1 MFSVALATDAL
12 FDENRR
18 QLLGLGLSLAAFSM
32 LPKKLFAAEAP
43 SLKQGAFDITVFS
56 DGFINLPASIVMP
69 EASED
74 ERDAI
79 LKRLGG
85 TVEAVPTPSNIP
97 LVRTAKDLI
106 LIDVGSGDNF
116 QATAGL
122 LETNL
127 KLAGIDPAEITK
139 VVFTHAHPDHT
150 GATVKK
156 DGTLRYPNA
165 DYIVSEGEWNFW
177 TDPDFDSKYPEPLH
191 AFALGAKRDL
201 FAVKDRVRMV
211 KAGDDIVSGIR
222 VLDTAGHTPGHI
234 SLEIDGGDG
243 LIITADAATNGVV
256 SFEHPGWKF
265 GFDTDQELAIKNRVA
280 LMDRVA
286 SEKTMLIGYHWAYS
300 GIGHAERKDG
310 AYRYMPVNGKP
321 L

>member
-1 MFSVALATDAL
+1 MSRAAIATDL
-12 FDENRR
+12 LINQNRR
-18 QLLGLGLSLAAFSM
+18 QFLGLGLSLAALSV
-32 LPKKLFAAEAP
+32 LPKRLFAAEAP
-43 SLKQGAFDITVFS
+43 NLRQGAFDITVFS
-56 DGFINLPASIVMP
+56 DGYINLPASIVMP
-69 EASED
+69 EASEE

-97 LVRTAKDLI
+97 LIRTAKDLI
-106 LIDVGSGDNF
+106 LIDVGAGENF
-116 QATAGL
+116 QASAGL
-122 LETNL
+122 LEANL

-150 GATVKK
+150 GATTKK

-165 DYIVSEGEWNFW
+165 DYIVGETEWNFW
-177 TDPDFDSKYPEPLH
+177 TDPDFEQKYPQPLH

-211 KAGDDIVSGIR
+211 KAGDDIVTGIR

-234 SLEIDGGDG
+234 SLELDGGDG
-243 LIITADAATNGVV
+243 LVITADAATNGIV
-256 SFEHPGWKF
+256 SFEHPAWKF
-265 GFDTDQELAIKNRVA
+265 GFDTDQERAIRNRVK

-286 SEKTMLIGYHWAYS
+286 AEKTMLIGYHWAFS
-300 GIGHAERKDG
+300 GVGHAEREG
-310 AYRYMPVNGKP
+310 SAYRYVSLNGTR

>member
-1 MFSVALATDAL
+1 MSRAAITTDIL
-12 FDENRR
+12 FDQNRR
-18 QLLGLGLSLAAFSM
+18 QFLGLGLSLAALSV
-32 LPKKLFAAEAP
+32 LPKRLFAAEAP
-43 SLKQGAFDITVFS
+43 SIRQGAFDIRVFS
-56 DGFINLPASIVMP
+56 DGFINLPASIIMP
-69 EASED
+69 EARED

-85 TVEAVPTPSNIP
+85 TVEATPTPSNIP
-97 LVRTAKDLI
+97 LIRTDKDLI
-106 LIDVGSGDNF
+106 LIDVGAGDNF
-116 QATAGL
+116 QATAGM

-127 KLAGIDPAEITK
+127 KLAGIDPADITK

-165 DYIVSEGEWNFW
+165 DYIVGEGEWNFW
-177 TDPDFDSKYPEPLH
+177 TDPDFEQKYPEPLH

-201 FAVKDRVRMV
+201 LAVKDRVRMV
-211 KAGDDIVSGIR
+211 KAGDDIVTGIR

-234 SLEIDGGDG
+234 SLELDGGDG
-243 LIITADAATNGVV
+243 MIITADAATNGVV
-256 SFEHPGWKF
+256 SFEHPAWKF
-265 GFDTDQELAIKNRVA
+265 GFDTDQELAIQNRVK

-286 SEKTMLIGYHWAYS
+286 TEKTMLTGYHWAHS
-300 GIGHAERKDG
+300 GLGHAEREG
-310 AYRYMPVNGKP
+310 TAYRYGPLNGAR